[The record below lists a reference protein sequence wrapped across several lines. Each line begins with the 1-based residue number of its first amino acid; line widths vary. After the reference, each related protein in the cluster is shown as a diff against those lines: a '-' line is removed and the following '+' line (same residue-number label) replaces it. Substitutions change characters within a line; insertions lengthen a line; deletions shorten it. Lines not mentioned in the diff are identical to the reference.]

1 MGERRAIG
9 KTRRGLGTLF
19 LSFLLTLQVS
29 LAFFPVQAAASGD
42 GIQIVICGAGGMR
55 TVTYD
60 PTDGTI
66 TEGSGEE
73 VVTKCPFCI
82 IGLAAFTE
90 APECLPVALDRK
102 PSEIGRST
110 AFDLPDDLR
119 HQRPN
124 AIRAPPASL

>member
-1 MGERRAIG
+1 MGVGTTIRNA
-9 KTRRGLGTLF
+9 KRGLGTLF
-19 LSFLLTLQVS
+19 LSFLMTLQVS

-66 TEGSGEE
+66 TEGTGEE

-82 IGLAAFTE
+82 VRLVAFTD
-90 APECLPVALDRK
+90 APACLPVAIDLK
-102 PSEIGRST
+102 PVQIGHRF

-119 HQRPN
+119 HERPS
-124 AIRAPPASL
+124 AIRAPPATL